1 MSCSCLNSRKKY
13 YERYKVFLYFLF
25 MTSCRQQEMSQLSKV
40 DELLNKGQFEHA
52 DMLLRKAEKE
62 SLNSEALRA
71 YFSFLFYLVFWND
84 LISEEEAS
92 SKE

>member
-25 MTSCRQQEMSQLSKV
+25 MTFCRQQEMSQLSKV

-71 YFSFLFYLVFWND
+71 YFSFCF
-84 LISEEEAS
+84 I
-92 SKE
+92 

>member
-1 MSCSCLNSRKKY
+1 M
-13 YERYKVFLYFLF
+13 FLYFLF
-25 MTSCRQQEMSQLSKV
+25 MTSCHQQEMSQLSKV

-62 SLNSEALRA
+62 SLNSEAQRA

-84 LISEEEAS
+84 LISEEAS

>member
-13 YERYKVFLYFLF
+13 YERYKECFYIF
-25 MTSCRQQEMSQLSKV
+25 MTSCHQQEMSQLSKV

-71 YFSFLFYLVFWND
+71 YFSFLFYYLVFWND
-84 LISEEEAS
+84 LISGEAS
-92 SKE
+92 RKG

>member
-1 MSCSCLNSRKKY
+1 
-13 YERYKVFLYFLF
+13 
-25 MTSCRQQEMSQLSKV
+25 MSQLSKV

-71 YFSFLFYLVFWND
+71 YFSALPILSVD
-84 LISEEEAS
+84 ERHGC
-92 SKE
+92 

>member
-1 MSCSCLNSRKKY
+1 M
-13 YERYKVFLYFLF
+13 FLYFLL
-25 MTSCRQQEMSQLSKV
+25 MISCHQQEMSQLSKV

-71 YFSFLFYLVFWND
+71 YFSFSSFPIAF
-84 LISEEEAS
+84 SEAGSRTCES
-92 SKE
+92 SLHR

>member
-1 MSCSCLNSRKKY
+1 M
-13 YERYKVFLYFLF
+13 FLYFLL
-25 MTSCRQQEMSQLSKV
+25 MISCHQQEMSQLSKV

-84 LISEEEAS
+84 LISDEEAS

>member
-1 MSCSCLNSRKKY
+1 M
-13 YERYKVFLYFLF
+13 FLYFLL
-25 MTSCRQQEMSQLSKV
+25 MTSCHQQEMSQLSKV

-71 YFSFLFYLVFWND
+71 CFSFLFYLVFWND
-84 LISEEEAS
+84 LISEEAF

>member
-1 MSCSCLNSRKKY
+1 MSVIKSVFIFL
-13 YERYKVFLYFLF
+13 VFLL
-25 MTSCRQQEMSQLSKV
+25 MTSCHQQEMSQLSKV

-62 SLNSEALRA
+62 SLNSEAQRA

-84 LISEEEAS
+84 LISEEAS

>member
-1 MSCSCLNSRKKY
+1 
-13 YERYKVFLYFLF
+13 
-25 MTSCRQQEMSQLSKV
+25 MTSCHQQEMSQLSKV

-84 LISEEEAS
+84 LISEEASRKNDLIFMENSSKDSGEAS
-92 SKE
+92 SKG

>member
-1 MSCSCLNSRKKY
+1 M
-13 YERYKVFLYFLF
+13 FLYFLL
-25 MTSCRQQEMSQLSKV
+25 MTSCHQQEMSQLSKV
-40 DELLNKGQFEHA
+40 DEFLNKGQFEHA

-62 SLNSEALRA
+62 SLNSEVLRA

-84 LISEEEAS
+84 LISDEEAS

>member
-1 MSCSCLNSRKKY
+1 M
-13 YERYKVFLYFLF
+13 FLYFLL
-25 MTSCRQQEMSQLSKV
+25 MTSCHQQEMSQLSKV

-71 YFSFLFYLVFWND
+71 YFFLFYLVFWND
-84 LISEEEAS
+84 LISEEAS

>member
-25 MTSCRQQEMSQLSKV
+25 ITFCRQQEMSQLSKV

-71 YFSFLFYLVFWND
+71 YFFLFYLVFWND
-84 LISEEEAS
+84 LISEEAS

>member
-1 MSCSCLNSRKKY
+1 VQFSCCKPENNSISSCEIVLVSH
-13 YERYKVFLYFLF
+13 ELFLF
-25 MTSCRQQEMSQLSKV
+25 KLKEMSQLSKV

-84 LISEEEAS
+84 LISEEAS

>member
-1 MSCSCLNSRKKY
+1 MSVIKSVFIFLVYASCH
-13 YERYKVFLYFLF
+13 
-25 MTSCRQQEMSQLSKV
+25 QQEMSQLSKV

-84 LISEEEAS
+84 LISEEAS

>member
-1 MSCSCLNSRKKY
+1 
-13 YERYKVFLYFLF
+13 
-25 MTSCRQQEMSQLSKV
+25 MTSCHQQEMSQLSKV

-71 YFSFLFYLVFWND
+71 YFSFCF
-84 LISEEEAS
+84 I
-92 SKE
+92 

>member
-1 MSCSCLNSRKKY
+1 MSVIKSIFI
-13 YERYKVFLYFLF
+13 FLVFLF
-25 MTSCRQQEMSQLSKV
+25 MTSCHQQEMSQLSKV
-40 DELLNKGQFEHA
+40 DELLNKGQFAHA
-52 DMLLRKAEKE
+52 DRLLKDAEKE

-84 LISEEEAS
+84 LISEEAS

>member
-13 YERYKVFLYFLF
+13 YERYKECFYI
-25 MTSCRQQEMSQLSKV
+25 SCFPA
-40 DELLNKGQFEHA
+40 D

-84 LISEEEAS
+84 LISEEAS
-92 SKE
+92 SKEWSDLYGKLQ

>member
-1 MSCSCLNSRKKY
+1 M
-13 YERYKVFLYFLF
+13 FLYFLF
-25 MTSCRQQEMSQLSKV
+25 MTSCHQQEMSQLSKV

-71 YFSFLFYLVFWND
+71 YFSFLFYYLVFWND
-84 LISEEEAS
+84 LISEEAS

>member
-1 MSCSCLNSRKKY
+1 
-13 YERYKVFLYFLF
+13 
-25 MTSCRQQEMSQLSKV
+25 MTSCHQQEMSQLSKV

-71 YFSFLFYLVFWND
+71 YFSFLFYLVFGMIKSLKKPPAKND
-84 LISEEEAS
+84 LIFMENSSKDSGEAS
-92 SKE
+92 SKG

>member
-1 MSCSCLNSRKKY
+1 MSVIKSVFIFL
-13 YERYKVFLYFLF
+13 VFLL
-25 MTSCRQQEMSQLSKV
+25 MTSCHQQEMSQLSKV

-52 DMLLRKAEKE
+52 DILLRKAEKE

-84 LISEEEAS
+84 
-92 SKE
+92 